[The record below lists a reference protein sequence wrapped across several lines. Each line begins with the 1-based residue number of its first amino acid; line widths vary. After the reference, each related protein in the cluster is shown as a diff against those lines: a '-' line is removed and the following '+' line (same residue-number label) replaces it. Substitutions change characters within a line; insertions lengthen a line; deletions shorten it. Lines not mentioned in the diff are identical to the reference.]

1 MRKTALVC
9 MAMLAATSQVWAL
22 PADWSEEMNTL
33 PSDWVTEPGEGPWA
47 TQVQLGT
54 DGKTPGTWFNVVNVG
69 FSGPPKQPLEGYFGS
84 WTAEFRF
91 RMLGL
96 DIPNLGRRQFPVALV
111 QNSDESSRAKVFLGS
126 EGNGQSTVRFES
138 KAADE
143 QDSLGVWAFEAD
155 QWYVGRMI
163 NDIESDIASFY
174 VDGTLVA
181 QTDASNRPSSDDSNL
196 YIGAS
201 DGGSVADGAV
211 AATEWDYVRIVR
223 KAVEPDVAIDPMPT
237 VGIAGDFDNNGVID
251 ATDIDLIGTAVRAAS
266 TDVKY
271 DLDKNAQV
279 NSDDSMYLVNVIL
292 KTWAGDSNL
301 DKVFD
306 SGDFVAVFSIGEYED
321 GIAGNSGW
329 ADGDWNLDADFD
341 TGDLV
346 FAFQEGG
353 FEKGPRAAVAAV
365 PEPASLVSLGLGILA
380 LAAKARRKARA

>member
-9 MAMLAATSQVWAL
+9 LAMLAATSQVWAL

-84 WTAEFRF
+84 WTSEFRF

-96 DIPNLGRRQFPVALV
+96 DIPDLGRRQFPVALV

-143 QDSLGVWAFEAD
+143 QDALGVWAFEAD

-174 VDGTLVA
+174 VDGNLVA

-196 YIGAS
+196 YTQ
-201 DGGSVADGAV
+201 D
-211 AATEWDYVRIVR
+211 
-223 KAVEPDVAIDPMPT
+223 
-237 VGIAGDFDNNGVID
+237 
-251 ATDIDLIGTAVRAAS
+251 AAS
-266 TDVKY
+266 
-271 DLDKNAQV
+271 
-279 NSDDSMYLVNVIL
+279 
-292 KTWAGDSNL
+292 
-301 DKVFD
+301 
-306 SGDFVAVFSIGEYED
+306 
-321 GIAGNSGW
+321 
-329 ADGDWNLDADFD
+329 
-341 TGDLV
+341 
-346 FAFQEGG
+346 
-353 FEKGPRAAVAAV
+353 
-365 PEPASLVSLGLGILA
+365 
-380 LAAKARRKARA
+380 

>member
-1 MRKTALVC
+1 
-9 MAMLAATSQVWAL
+9 
-22 PADWSEEMNTL
+22 
-33 PSDWVTEPGEGPWA
+33 
-47 TQVQLGT
+47 
-54 DGKTPGTWFNVVNVG
+54 
-69 FSGPPKQPLEGYFGS
+69 
-84 WTAEFRF
+84 
-91 RMLGL
+91 
-96 DIPNLGRRQFPVALV
+96 
-111 QNSDESSRAKVFLGS
+111 
-126 EGNGQSTVRFES
+126 
-138 KAADE
+138 
-143 QDSLGVWAFEAD
+143 
-155 QWYVGRMI
+155 MI

>member
-9 MAMLAATSQVWAL
+9 LAMLAATSQVWAL

-96 DIPNLGRRQFPVALV
+96 DIPNLERRQFPVALV

-143 QDSLGVWAFEAD
+143 QDALGVWAFEAD

-174 VDGTLVA
+174 VDGNLVA

-201 DGGSVADGAV
+201 DGGSAADGAV

-266 TDVKY
+266 TDIKY

-279 NSDDSMYLVNVIL
+279 NNDDSMYLVNVIL

-329 ADGDWNLDADFD
+329 ADGDWNLDANFD

-365 PEPASLVSLGLGILA
+365 PEPASLVSLGLGLLA
-380 LAAKARRKARA
+380 LAAKLRRKVRT